1 MTDKTLQQIDKLI
14 CSWLKQIDNVIPQ
27 LITDMTTETKRH
39 RFDLVT
45 NVDKQIQQ
53 QFQQFLATHFPE
65 HQLLAEEKS
74 NEMITNEINHLWI
87 MDPIDGTA
95 NLVKQQEDYCI
106 ILAYFYEGNQCYRTY
121 MIIRIKRFIKQYEE
135 KVLFVMELR
144 WKNHHR

>member
-27 LITDMTTETKRH
+27 LIMEMTTETKRH

-74 NEMITNEINHLWI
+74 NAMITNEINHLWI
-87 MDPIDGTA
+87 MDP
-95 NLVKQQEDYCI
+95 L
-106 ILAYFYEGNQCYRTY
+106 
-121 MIIRIKRFIKQYEE
+121 
-135 KVLFVMELR
+135 MELPI
-144 WKNHHR
+144 

>member
-27 LITDMTTETKRH
+27 LIMEMTTETKRH

-53 QFQQFLATHFPE
+53 QFQQFLATYFPE

-74 NEMITNEINHLWI
+74 NAMITNEINHLWI

-106 ILAYFYEGNQCYRTY
+106 ILAYFYECYRTY
-121 MIIRIKRFIKQYEE
+121 MIIRIKSFIKQYEE